1 MNRCCG
7 ISRALATGAVAV
19 VSALAFAT
27 PSRAGFTPDQLAG
40 FEVTHLRGEVNA
52 VLPKQKV
59 IEVIDPEGHLE
70 VVTVGI
76 DMAPLRL
83 RKGDRVDV
91 SLLDGL
97 VVDLERS
104 KATTLSFD
112 REDIIMPMDM
122 GPLKQGMRVALA
134 SGTAR
139 VLKLSASD
147 RSLSLMGPLGGIH
160 NLDVVMPSDASSGED
175 LFPLLQAGDLVDFRL
190 IQPVAVGID
199 RVSRPVAQPGVS
211 TSPPLPSR
219 GAAGRR
225 SSLKAELLEAF
236 EFSQLQGTLLQFK
249 PDQQVMELKS
259 PYGHAQLITMGRGLN
274 TASVSKGDAVVVDL
288 LDGLVVDLRKSS
300 ASKLSFSREDVILS
314 EDFGE
319 LRQGARVSMGTG
331 TAEVVKV
338 SEQDHELS
346 LRGPF
351 GGIHNLDV
359 RPGLNGDP
367 LAQLRVGDV
376 VSFRLI
382 QPVAIGIRPAG

>member
-1 MNRCCG
+1 MTRCSG
-7 ISRALATGAVAV
+7 ISRVLAAGAAAV
-19 VSALAFAT
+19 VSTLAFQM
-27 PSRAGFTPDQLAG
+27 PSRAGFTPEQLAG

-70 VVTVGI
+70 IVTVGI

-104 KATTLSFD
+104 TSTTLSFD

-122 GPLKQGMRVALA
+122 GPLKKGMRMALA

-139 VLKLSASD
+139 VVKVSATD

-160 NLDVVMPSDASSGED
+160 NLDVVMPSGDD
-175 LFPLLQAGDLVDFRL
+175 LFPALQAGDLVDFRL

-199 RVSRPVAQPGVS
+199 RIATAAATAGAS
-211 TSPPLPSR
+211 TSQPLLS
-219 GAAGRR
+219 GRADR
-225 SSLKAELLEAF
+225 RTSLKAELLEAF
-236 EFSQLQGTLLQFK
+236 ELSQVQGTLLQFK
-249 PDQQVMELKS
+249 PDQQVMELRS
-259 PYGHAQLITMGRGLN
+259 PYGHTLLITMGRGLK
-274 TASVSKGDAVVVDL
+274 TAGVRNGDEVIIDV
-288 LDGLVVDLRKSS
+288 LDGLVVDLSKSS
-300 ASKLSFSREDVILS
+300 ASSLSFNREDVILS

-319 LRQGARVSMGTG
+319 VRKGARVAMGTG
-331 TAEVVKV
+331 TAEVVKI
-338 SEQDHELS
+338 SEDDHELS

-351 GGIHNLDV
+351 GGVHNLDV

-367 LAQLRVGDV
+367 LAQLKLGDF
-376 VSFRLI
+376 VSFRSI
-382 QPVAIGIRPAG
+382 QPIAIGIRPAR

>member
-1 MNRCCG
+1 MTRCSG
-7 ISRALATGAVAV
+7 ISRVLAAGAAAV
-19 VSALAFAT
+19 VSTLAFHM
-27 PSRAGFTPDQLAG
+27 PSRAGFTPEQLAG

-70 VVTVGI
+70 IVTVGI

-104 KATTLSFD
+104 TATTLSFD

-122 GPLKQGMRVALA
+122 GPLKKGMRMALA

-139 VLKLSASD
+139 VVKVSASD

-160 NLDVVMPSDASSGED
+160 NLDVVMPSGDD
-175 LFPLLQAGDLVDFRL
+175 LFPALQAGDLVDFRL

-199 RVSRPVAQPGVS
+199 RIATAAATAGAS
-211 TSPPLPSR
+211 TSQPLLSSR
-219 GAAGRR
+219 ADRR
-225 SSLKAELLEAF
+225 TSLKAELLEAF
-236 EFSQLQGTLLQFK
+236 ELSQVQGTLLQYE

-259 PYGHAQLITMGRGLN
+259 PYGHTLLITMGGGLK
-274 TASVSKGDAVVVDL
+274 TAGVRNGDEVIVDV
-288 LDGLVVDLRKSS
+288 LDGLVVDLSKGS
-300 ASKLSFSREDVILS
+300 ASSLSFNREDVILS

-319 LRQGARVSMGTG
+319 VRKGARVAMGTG
-331 TAEVVKV
+331 TAEVVKI
-338 SEQDHELS
+338 SEEDHELS

-351 GGIHNLDV
+351 GGVHNLDV

-367 LAQLRVGDV
+367 LAQLKLGDF
-376 VSFRLI
+376 VSFRSI
-382 QPVAIGIRPAG
+382 QPIAIGIRPAR

>member
-1 MNRCCG
+1 MARCSG
-7 ISRALATGAVAV
+7 ISRVLAAGAAAL
-19 VSALAFAT
+19 VSALAFDM
-27 PSRAGFTPDQLAG
+27 PSRAGFTPEQLAG

-70 VVTVGI
+70 IVTVGI
-76 DMAPLRL
+76 DMSPLRL

-104 KATTLSFD
+104 KATALSFD

-122 GPLKQGMRVALA
+122 GPLKKGMRVALA

-139 VLKLSASD
+139 VVKLSSTD

-160 NLDVVMPSDASSGED
+160 NLDVVMPSDDPSNDD
-175 LFPLLQAGDLVDFRL
+175 LFPALQAGDLVDFRL

-199 RVSRPVAQPGVS
+199 RVATSAAKAGAS
-211 TSPPLPSR
+211 TSPPLLS
-219 GAAGRR
+219 AAADRR
-225 SSLKAELLEAF
+225 TSLKAELLGAF
-236 EFSQLQGTLLQFK
+236 ELSQVQGTLLQFN

-259 PYGHAQLITMGRGLN
+259 PYGHTLLITMGGGLN
-274 TASVSKGDAVVVDL
+274 TASVSNGDEVIVDV

-300 ASKLSFSREDVILS
+300 AKALSFKREDVILS

-319 LRQGARVSMGTG
+319 LRKGARVSMRTG

-367 LAQLRVGDV
+367 ITQLKPGDV
-376 VSFRLI
+376 VSFRSI

>member
-1 MNRCCG
+1 MTRCFG
-7 ISRALATGAVAV
+7 ISRVLAAGAAAV
-19 VSALAFAT
+19 VSTLAFSM
-27 PSRAGFTPDQLAG
+27 PSRAGFTPEQLAG
-40 FEVTHLRGEVNA
+40 FEVTHLRGVVNA

-59 IEVIDPEGHLE
+59 IEVIDPEGHKE
-70 VVTVGI
+70 IVTVGI

-112 REDIIMPMDM
+112 REDIYMPMDM
-122 GPLKQGMRVALA
+122 GPLKKGMRVALA
-134 SGTAR
+134 SGTSR
-139 VLKLSASD
+139 VLKVSATD

-160 NLDVVMPSDASSGED
+160 NLDVVMPSGSD
-175 LFPLLQAGDLVDFRL
+175 LFPALKAGDLVDFRL
-190 IQPVAVGID
+190 IQPVAVDID
-199 RVSRPVAQPGVS
+199 RVSTPAETSGASQKQPLLSAV
-211 TSPPLPSR
+211 TD
-219 GAAGRR
+219 RR
-225 SSLKAELLEAF
+225 TSLKAELLEAF
-236 EFSQLQGTLLQFK
+236 ELSQVTGTLLQFK

-259 PYGHAQLITMGRGLN
+259 PYGHTLLITMGGGLK
-274 TASVSKGDAVVVDL
+274 TAGVSNGDEVIIDI
-288 LDGLVVDLRKSS
+288 LDGLVVDLSKSS
-300 ASKLSFSREDVILS
+300 ASSLSFTREDVILS

-319 LRQGARVSMGTG
+319 VRKGARVAMGTG

-338 SEQDHELS
+338 SEKDHELS

-367 LAQLRVGDV
+367 LAQLKVGDFV
-376 VSFRLI
+376 RFRSI
-382 QPVAIGIRPAG
+382 QPIAIGIRPAG

>member
-1 MNRCCG
+1 MTSCSG
-7 ISRALATGAVAV
+7 ISRVLAAGAAAL
-19 VSALAFAT
+19 VSALAFDM
-27 PSRAGFTPDQLAG
+27 PSSAGFTPEQLAG

-70 VVTVGI
+70 IVTVGI

-104 KATTLSFD
+104 KATALSFD

-122 GPLKQGMRVALA
+122 GPLKKGMRVALA

-139 VLKLSASD
+139 VVKLSSTD

-160 NLDVVMPSDASSGED
+160 NLDVVMPSDDPSNDD
-175 LFPLLQAGDLVDFRL
+175 LFPALQAGDLVDFRL

-199 RVSRPVAQPGVS
+199 RVATSAAKAGAS
-211 TSPPLPSR
+211 TSPPLLS
-219 GAAGRR
+219 AAADRR
-225 SSLKAELLEAF
+225 TSLKAELLEAF
-236 EFSQLQGTLLQFK
+236 ELSQVQGTLLQFN

-259 PYGHAQLITMGRGLN
+259 PYGHTLLITMGGGLN
-274 TASVSKGDAVVVDL
+274 TASVSNGDEVIVDV

-300 ASKLSFSREDVILS
+300 AKGLSFKREDVILS

-319 LRQGARVSMGTG
+319 LRKGARVSMGTG

-359 RPGLNGDP
+359 RPGGNGDP
-367 LAQLRVGDV
+367 ITQLKPGDV
-376 VSFRLI
+376 VSFRSI

>member
-1 MNRCCG
+1 MTSCSG
-7 ISRALATGAVAV
+7 ISRVLAAGAAAL
-19 VSALAFAT
+19 VSALAFDM
-27 PSRAGFTPDQLAG
+27 PSSAGFTPEQLAG

-70 VVTVGI
+70 IVTVGI

-104 KATTLSFD
+104 KSATLSFD

-122 GPLKQGMRVALA
+122 GPLKKGMRVALA

-139 VLKLSASD
+139 VVKLSSTD

-160 NLDVVMPSDASSGED
+160 NLDVVMPSDASSGDD
-175 LFPLLQAGDLVDFRL
+175 LFPALQAGDLVDFRL

-199 RVSRPVAQPGVS
+199 RVATPAATAGAS
-211 TSPPLPSR
+211 TSQPLLS
-219 GAAGRR
+219 GAASR
-225 SSLKAELLEAF
+225 STSLKVELLEAF
-236 EFSQLQGTLLQFK
+236 ELSQVQGTLLQFN
-249 PDQQVMELKS
+249 PDQQVMELRS
-259 PYGHAQLITMGRGLN
+259 PYGHTLLVTMGGGLN
-274 TASVSKGDAVVVDL
+274 TASISKGDEVIVDV

-300 ASKLSFSREDVILS
+300 ANSLSFKREDVILS

-319 LRQGARVSMGTG
+319 LRKGARVSMGTG

-338 SEQDHELS
+338 SEQDHELR

-367 LAQLRVGDV
+367 LALLKVGDV
-376 VSFRLI
+376 VSFRSI

>member
-1 MNRCCG
+1 MTRCSG
-7 ISRALATGAVAV
+7 ISRVLAAGAAAV
-19 VSALAFAT
+19 VSALAFDM
-27 PSRAGFTPDQLAG
+27 PSRAGFTPEQLAG

-52 VLPKQKV
+52 VLSKQKV

-70 VVTVGI
+70 IVTVGI
-76 DMAPLRL
+76 DMAPLQL

-104 KATTLSFD
+104 RATTLSFD

-122 GPLKQGMRVALA
+122 GPLKKGMRVALA

-139 VLKLSASD
+139 VVKVSATD

-160 NLDVVMPSDASSGED
+160 NLDVVMPGDASSGDD
-175 LFPLLQAGDLVDFRL
+175 LFPALQAGDLVEFRL
-190 IQPVAVGID
+190 IQPVAVRID
-199 RVSRPVAQPGVS
+199 RVATAAPKAGAS
-211 TSPPLPSR
+211 TSQPLLS
-219 GAAGRR
+219 GAADRR
-225 SSLKAELLEAF
+225 TSLKAELLEAF
-236 EFSQLQGTLLQFK
+236 ELSQVQGTLLQFK

-259 PYGHAQLITMGRGLN
+259 PYGHTLLITMGGGLK
-274 TASVSKGDAVVVDL
+274 TAGVRNGDEVVVDI
-288 LDGLVVDLRKSS
+288 LDGLVVDLSKSS
-300 ASKLSFSREDVILS
+300 ASSLSFTREDVILS

-319 LRQGARVSMGTG
+319 VRKGARVAMGTG

-359 RPGLNGDP
+359 RPGLSGDP
-367 LAQLRVGDV
+367 LAQLKVGDV
-376 VSFRLI
+376 VSFRSI
-382 QPVAIGIRPAG
+382 QPIAIGIQPAR

>member
-1 MNRCCG
+1 MTRCSG
-7 ISRALATGAVAV
+7 ISRVLAAGAAAV
-19 VSALAFAT
+19 VSTLAIQM
-27 PSRAGFTPDQLAG
+27 PSRAGFTPEQLAG

-70 VVTVGI
+70 IVTVGI

-104 KATTLSFD
+104 TSTTLSFD

-122 GPLKQGMRVALA
+122 GPLKKGMRMALA

-139 VLKLSASD
+139 VVKVSASD

-160 NLDVVMPSDASSGED
+160 NLDVVMSSGDD
-175 LFPLLQAGDLVDFRL
+175 LFPALQAGDLVDFRL

-199 RVSRPVAQPGVS
+199 RIATAAATAGAS
-211 TSPPLPSR
+211 TSQPLLS
-219 GAAGRR
+219 GRADR
-225 SSLKAELLEAF
+225 RTSLKAELLEAF
-236 EFSQLQGTLLQFK
+236 ELSQVQGTLLQFK

-259 PYGHAQLITMGRGLN
+259 PYGHTLLITMGRGFKTDGVRN
-274 TASVSKGDAVVVDL
+274 GDEVIVAV
-288 LDGLVVDLRKSS
+288 LDGLVVDLSKSS
-300 ASKLSFSREDVILS
+300 ASSLSFNREDVILS

-319 LRQGARVSMGTG
+319 VRKGARVAMGTG
-331 TAEVVKV
+331 TAEVVKI
-338 SEQDHELS
+338 SEDDHELS

-351 GGIHNLDV
+351 GGVHNLDV

-367 LAQLRVGDV
+367 LAQLKLGDF
-376 VSFRLI
+376 VSFRSI
-382 QPVAIGIRPAG
+382 QPIAIGIRPAQ

>member
-1 MNRCCG
+1 MTRCSG
-7 ISRALATGAVAV
+7 ISRVLAAGAAAV
-19 VSALAFAT
+19 VSTLAFQM
-27 PSRAGFTPDQLAG
+27 PSRAGFTPEQLAG

-70 VVTVGI
+70 IVTVGI

-104 KATTLSFD
+104 TSTTLSFD

-122 GPLKQGMRVALA
+122 GPLKKGMRMALA

-139 VLKLSASD
+139 VLKVSATD

-160 NLDVVMPSDASSGED
+160 NLDVVMPSGDD
-175 LFPLLQAGDLVDFRL
+175 LFPALQAGDLVDFRL

-199 RVSRPVAQPGVS
+199 RIATAAATAGAS
-211 TSPPLPSR
+211 TSQPLLS
-219 GAAGRR
+219 GRADR
-225 SSLKAELLEAF
+225 RTSLKAELLEAF
-236 EFSQLQGTLLQFK
+236 ELSQVQGTLLQFK
-249 PDQQVMELKS
+249 PDQQVMELRS
-259 PYGHAQLITMGRGLN
+259 PYGHTLLITMGRGLK
-274 TASVSKGDAVVVDL
+274 TAGVRNGDEVIIDV
-288 LDGLVVDLRKSS
+288 LDGLVVDLSKSS
-300 ASKLSFSREDVILS
+300 ASSLSFNREDVILS

-319 LRQGARVSMGTG
+319 VRKGARVAMGTG
-331 TAEVVKV
+331 TAEVVKI
-338 SEQDHELS
+338 SEDDHELS

-351 GGIHNLDV
+351 GGVHNLDV

-367 LAQLRVGDV
+367 LAQLKLGDF
-376 VSFRLI
+376 VSFRSI
-382 QPVAIGIRPAG
+382 QPIAIGIRTAR

>member
-1 MNRCCG
+1 MTRCSG
-7 ISRALATGAVAV
+7 ISRVLAAGAAAV
-19 VSALAFAT
+19 VSALAFDM
-27 PSRAGFTPDQLAG
+27 PSRAGFTPEQLAG

-70 VVTVGI
+70 IVTVGI

-104 KATTLSFD
+104 TATTLSFD

-122 GPLKQGMRVALA
+122 GPLKKGMRVALA

-139 VLKLSASD
+139 VVKVSSTD

-160 NLDVVMPSDASSGED
+160 NLDVVMPSDASSGDD
-175 LFPLLQAGDLVDFRL
+175 LFPALQAGDLVDFRL
-190 IQPVAVGID
+190 IQPVAVDID
-199 RVSRPVAQPGVS
+199 RVATTAATAGVS
-211 TSPPLPSR
+211 TSQPLLN
-219 GAAGRR
+219 GAAAR
-225 SSLKAELLEAF
+225 STSLKAELLEAF
-236 EFSQLQGTLLQFK
+236 ELSQVQGTLLQFK

-259 PYGHAQLITMGRGLN
+259 PYGHTLLITMGGGLK
-274 TASVSKGDAVVVDL
+274 TAGVSNGDEVIVDI
-288 LDGLVVDLRKSS
+288 LDGLVVDLSKSS
-300 ASKLSFSREDVILS
+300 ATSLSFNREDVILS

-319 LRQGARVSMGTG
+319 VRKGARVAMGTG

-338 SEQDHELS
+338 SEKDHELS

-359 RPGLNGDP
+359 RPGLSGDP
-367 LAQLRVGDV
+367 LAQLKVGDF
-376 VSFRLI
+376 VSFRSI
-382 QPVAIGIRPAG
+382 QPIAIGIQPAG

>member
-1 MNRCCG
+1 MARCSG
-7 ISRALATGAVAV
+7 ISRVLAAGAAAL
-19 VSALAFAT
+19 VSALAFDM
-27 PSRAGFTPDQLAG
+27 PSRAGFTPEQLAG

-70 VVTVGI
+70 IVTVGI
-76 DMAPLRL
+76 DMSPLRL

-104 KATTLSFD
+104 KATALSFD

-122 GPLKQGMRVALA
+122 GPLKRGMRVALA

-139 VLKLSASD
+139 VVKLSSTD

-160 NLDVVMPSDASSGED
+160 NLDVVMPSDDPSNDD
-175 LFPLLQAGDLVDFRL
+175 LFPALQAGDLVDFRL

-199 RVSRPVAQPGVS
+199 RVATSAAKAGAS
-211 TSPPLPSR
+211 TSPPLLS
-219 GAAGRR
+219 AAADRR
-225 SSLKAELLEAF
+225 TSLKAELLEAF
-236 EFSQLQGTLLQFK
+236 ELSQVQGTLLQFN

-259 PYGHAQLITMGRGLN
+259 PYGHTLLITMGGGLN
-274 TASVSKGDAVVVDL
+274 TASVSNGDEVIVDV

-300 ASKLSFSREDVILS
+300 AKGLSFKREDVILS

-319 LRQGARVSMGTG
+319 LRKGARVSMGTG

-359 RPGLNGDP
+359 RPGGNGDP
-367 LAQLRVGDV
+367 ITQLKPGDV
-376 VSFRLI
+376 VSFRSI

>member
-1 MNRCCG
+1 MTRCSV
-7 ISRALATGAVAV
+7 ISRVLAAGAAAV
-19 VSALAFAT
+19 VSALAFDM
-27 PSRAGFTPDQLAG
+27 PSRAGFTPEQLAG
-40 FEVTHLRGEVNA
+40 FEVTHLRGEVNS

-70 VVTVGI
+70 IVTVGI

-104 KATTLSFD
+104 TATTLSFD

-122 GPLKQGMRVALA
+122 GPLKKGMRVALA

-139 VLKLSASD
+139 VVKVSATD

-160 NLDVVMPSDASSGED
+160 NLDVVMPGGDD
-175 LFPLLQAGDLVDFRL
+175 IFPALKAGDLVDFRL

-199 RVSRPVAQPGVS
+199 RVATTAATPGAS
-211 TSPPLPSR
+211 TSQPLLS
-219 GAAGRR
+219 GRADR
-225 SSLKAELLEAF
+225 RTSLKAKLLEAF
-236 EFSQLQGTLLQFK
+236 ELSQVQGTLLHFK
-249 PDQQVMELKS
+249 PDQQVMELQS
-259 PYGHAQLITMGRGLN
+259 PYGHTLLITMGGGLK
-274 TASVSKGDAVVVDL
+274 TAGVNNGDEVIVDI
-288 LDGLVVDLRKSS
+288 LDGLVVDLRKSP
-300 ASKLSFSREDVILS
+300 ASSLSFTREDVILS

-319 LRQGARVSMGTG
+319 VRKGARVAMGTG

-338 SEQDHELS
+338 SEQDQELS

-367 LAQLRVGDV
+367 LAQLKVGDF
-376 VSFRLI
+376 VSFRSI
-382 QPVAIGIRPAG
+382 QPIAIGIRPAG

>member
-1 MNRCCG
+1 MTRCSG
-7 ISRALATGAVAV
+7 ISRVLAAGAAAV
-19 VSALAFAT
+19 VSAFAFNL
-27 PSRAGFTPDQLAG
+27 PSRAGFTPQQLAG

-70 VVTVGI
+70 IVTVGI

-122 GPLKQGMRVALA
+122 GPLKKGMRVALA

-139 VLKLSASD
+139 VVKVSATD

-160 NLDVVMPSDASSGED
+160 NLDVVMPSGASSGDD
-175 LFPLLQAGDLVDFRL
+175 LFPALQAGDLVDFRL

-199 RVSRPVAQPGVS
+199 RVATTASTARDSIAQPLLNGVA
-211 TSPPLPSR
+211 P
-219 GAAGRR
+219 RR
-225 SSLKAELLEAF
+225 TSLKAELLEAF
-236 EFSQLQGTLLQFK
+236 ELSQVQGRLLKFK
-249 PDQQVMELKS
+249 PDQQVMEVKS
-259 PYGHAQLITMGRGLN
+259 PYGHTLLITMGSGLK
-274 TASVSKGDAVVVDL
+274 TAGVSNGDEVIVDI
-288 LDGLVVDLRKSS
+288 LDGLVVDLRKTPASS
-300 ASKLSFSREDVILS
+300 LSFNREDVILS

-319 LRQGARVSMGTG
+319 VREGTRVVMGTG

-367 LAQLRVGDV
+367 LAQLKVGDF
-376 VSFRLI
+376 VSFRSI
-382 QPVAIGIRPAG
+382 QPIAIGIRPAG

>member
-1 MNRCCG
+1 MTRCFG
-7 ISRALATGAVAV
+7 ISRVLAAGAAAL
-19 VSALAFAT
+19 VSTLAFSM
-27 PSRAGFTPDQLAG
+27 PSRAGFTPEQLAG
-40 FEVTHLRGEVNA
+40 FEVTHLRGVVNA

-59 IEVIDPEGHLE
+59 IEVIDPEGHKE
-70 VVTVGI
+70 IVTVGI

-112 REDIIMPMDM
+112 REDIYMPMDM
-122 GPLKQGMRVALA
+122 GPLKKGMRVALA

-139 VLKLSASD
+139 VLKVSATD

-160 NLDVVMPSDASSGED
+160 NLDVVMPSGSD
-175 LFPLLQAGDLVDFRL
+175 LFPALKAGDLVDFRL
-190 IQPVAVGID
+190 IQPVAVDID
-199 RVSRPVAQPGVS
+199 RVSTPAETSGASQKQPLLSAVAD
-211 TSPPLPSR
+211 
-219 GAAGRR
+219 RR
-225 SSLKAELLEAF
+225 TSLKAELLEAF
-236 EFSQLQGTLLQFK
+236 ELSQVTGTLLQFK

-259 PYGHAQLITMGRGLN
+259 PYGHTLLITMGGGLK
-274 TASVSKGDAVVVDL
+274 TAGVSNGDEVIIDI
-288 LDGLVVDLRKSS
+288 LDGLVVDLSKSS
-300 ASKLSFSREDVILS
+300 ASSLSFTREDVILS

-319 LRQGARVSMGTG
+319 VRKGARVAMGTG

-338 SEQDHELS
+338 SEKDHELS

-367 LAQLRVGDV
+367 LAQLKVGDFV
-376 VSFRLI
+376 RFRSI
-382 QPVAIGIRPAG
+382 QPIAIGIRPAG

>member
-1 MNRCCG
+1 MTSCSG
-7 ISRALATGAVAV
+7 ISRVLAAGAAAL
-19 VSALAFAT
+19 VSALALDM
-27 PSRAGFTPDQLAG
+27 PSRAGFTSEQLAG

-70 VVTVGI
+70 IVTVGI

-104 KATTLSFD
+104 KATALSFD

-122 GPLKQGMRVALA
+122 GPLKKGMRMALA

-139 VLKLSASD
+139 VVKLSATD

-160 NLDVVMPSDASSGED
+160 NLDVVMPSDDPSDDD
-175 LFPLLQAGDLVDFRL
+175 LFPALQAGDLVDFRL

-199 RVSRPVAQPGVS
+199 RVATSAAKAGAS
-211 TSPPLPSR
+211 TSPPLLS
-219 GAAGRR
+219 AAADRR
-225 SSLKAELLEAF
+225 TSLKAELLEAF
-236 EFSQLQGTLLQFK
+236 ELSQVQGTLLQFK

-259 PYGHAQLITMGRGLN
+259 PYGHTLLITMGGGLN
-274 TASVSKGDAVVVDL
+274 TASVSNGDEVIVDV

-300 ASKLSFSREDVILS
+300 AKGLSFKREDVILS

-319 LRQGARVSMGTG
+319 LRKGARVSMGTG

-359 RPGLNGDP
+359 RPGGDGDP
-367 LAQLRVGDV
+367 ITQLKPGDV
-376 VSFRLI
+376 VSFRSI

>member
-1 MNRCCG
+1 MTRCSG
-7 ISRALATGAVAV
+7 ISRVLAAGAAAV
-19 VSALAFAT
+19 VSTLAFQM
-27 PSRAGFTPDQLAG
+27 PSRAGFTPEQLAG

-70 VVTVGI
+70 IVTVGI

-104 KATTLSFD
+104 TSTTLSFD

-122 GPLKQGMRVALA
+122 GPLKKGMRMALA

-139 VLKLSASD
+139 VVKVSATD

-160 NLDVVMPSDASSGED
+160 NLDVVMPSGDD
-175 LFPLLQAGDLVDFRL
+175 LFPALQAGDLVDFRL

-199 RVSRPVAQPGVS
+199 RIATAAATAGAS
-211 TSPPLPSR
+211 TSQPLLS
-219 GAAGRR
+219 GRADR
-225 SSLKAELLEAF
+225 RTSLKAELLEAF
-236 EFSQLQGTLLQFK
+236 ELSQVQGTLLQFK
-249 PDQQVMELKS
+249 PDQQVMELRS
-259 PYGHAQLITMGRGLN
+259 PYGHTLLITMGRGLK
-274 TASVSKGDAVVVDL
+274 TAGVRNGDEVIIDV
-288 LDGLVVDLRKSS
+288 LDGLVVDLSKSS
-300 ASKLSFSREDVILS
+300 ASSLSFNREDVILS

-319 LRQGARVSMGTG
+319 VRKGARVAMGTG
-331 TAEVVKV
+331 TAEVVKI
-338 SEQDHELS
+338 SEDDHELS

-351 GGIHNLDV
+351 GGVHNLDV

-367 LAQLRVGDV
+367 LAQLKLGDF
-376 VSFRLI
+376 VSFRSI
-382 QPVAIGIRPAG
+382 QPIAIGIRPAQ

>member
-1 MNRCCG
+1 MTRCFG
-7 ISRALATGAVAV
+7 ISRVLAAGAAAV
-19 VSALAFAT
+19 VSTLAFSM
-27 PSRAGFTPDQLAG
+27 PSRAGFTPEQLAG
-40 FEVTHLRGEVNA
+40 FEVTHLKGVVNA

-59 IEVIDPEGHLE
+59 IEVIDPEGHKE
-70 VVTVGI
+70 IVTVGI

-112 REDIIMPMDM
+112 REDIYMPMDM
-122 GPLKQGMRVALA
+122 GPLKKGMRVALA

-139 VLKLSASD
+139 VLKVSATD

-160 NLDVVMPSDASSGED
+160 NLDVVMPSGSD
-175 LFPLLQAGDLVDFRL
+175 LFPALKAGDLVDFRL
-190 IQPVAVGID
+190 IQPVAVDID
-199 RVSRPVAQPGVS
+199 RVSTPAETSGASQKQPLLSAVAD
-211 TSPPLPSR
+211 
-219 GAAGRR
+219 RR
-225 SSLKAELLEAF
+225 TSLKAELLEAF
-236 EFSQLQGTLLQFK
+236 ELSQVTGTLLQFK
-249 PDQQVMELKS
+249 PAQQVMELKS
-259 PYGHAQLITMGRGLN
+259 PYGHTLLITMGGGLK
-274 TASVSKGDAVVVDL
+274 TAGVSNGDEVIIDI
-288 LDGLVVDLRKSS
+288 LDGLVVDLSKSS
-300 ASKLSFSREDVILS
+300 ASSLSFTREDVILS

-319 LRQGARVSMGTG
+319 VRKGARVAMGTG

-338 SEQDHELS
+338 SEKDHELS

-367 LAQLRVGDV
+367 LAQLKVGDFV
-376 VSFRLI
+376 RFRSI
-382 QPVAIGIRPAG
+382 QPIAIGIRPAG

>member
-1 MNRCCG
+1 MTRCSG
-7 ISRALATGAVAV
+7 ISRVLAAGAAAV
-19 VSALAFAT
+19 VSALAFDM
-27 PSRAGFTPDQLAG
+27 PSRAGFTPEQLAG

-70 VVTVGI
+70 IVTVGI

-104 KATTLSFD
+104 TATTLSFD

-122 GPLKQGMRVALA
+122 GPLKKGMRVALA

-139 VLKLSASD
+139 VVKVSASD

-160 NLDVVMPSDASSGED
+160 NLDVVMPGDASSGDD
-175 LFPLLQAGDLVDFRL
+175 LFPALQAGDLVDFRL

-199 RVSRPVAQPGVS
+199 RVATTAATAGVS
-211 TSPPLPSR
+211 TSQPLLN
-219 GAAGRR
+219 GAAARR
-225 SSLKAELLEAF
+225 TSLKTELLEAF
-236 EFSQLQGTLLQFK
+236 ELSQVQGTLLQFK

-259 PYGHAQLITMGRGLN
+259 PYGHTLLVTMGGGLT
-274 TASVSKGDAVVVDL
+274 TAGIRNGDEVIVDI
-288 LDGLVVDLRKSS
+288 LDGLVVDFGKSS
-300 ASKLSFSREDVILS
+300 ARSLSFNREDVILS

-319 LRQGARVSMGTG
+319 VRKGARVTMGTG

-338 SEQDHELS
+338 SEKDHELS

-359 RPGLNGDP
+359 RPGLSGDP
-367 LAQLRVGDV
+367 LAQLKVGDV
-376 VSFRLI
+376 VSFRSI
-382 QPVAIGIRPAG
+382 QPIAIGIRPAR

>member
-1 MNRCCG
+1 MTRCSG
-7 ISRALATGAVAV
+7 ISRVLAAGAAAV
-19 VSALAFAT
+19 VSALAFDI
-27 PSRAGFTPDQLAG
+27 PSRAGFTPEQLAG

-70 VVTVGI
+70 IVTVGI

-104 KATTLSFD
+104 TATTLSFD

-122 GPLKQGMRVALA
+122 GPLKKGMRVALA

-139 VLKLSASD
+139 VVKVSVSD

-160 NLDVVMPSDASSGED
+160 NLDVVMPSDASSGDD
-175 LFPLLQAGDLVDFRL
+175 LFPALQAGDLVDFRL

-199 RVSRPVAQPGVS
+199 RVAMSAAKAGAS
-211 TSPPLPSR
+211 TSPPLLN
-219 GAAGRR
+219 AAADRR
-225 SSLKAELLEAF
+225 TSLKAELLEAF
-236 EFSQLQGTLLQFK
+236 ELSQVQGTLLQFK

-259 PYGHAQLITMGRGLN
+259 PYGHTLLITMGGGLK
-274 TASVSKGDAVVVDL
+274 TAGVRSGDEVIVDI
-288 LDGLVVDLRKSS
+288 LDGLVVDLSKSS
-300 ASKLSFSREDVILS
+300 ASSLSFTREDVILS

-319 LRQGARVSMGTG
+319 VRKGARVAMGTG

-338 SEQDHELS
+338 SQKDHELS

-359 RPGLNGDP
+359 RPGLSGDP
-367 LAQLRVGDV
+367 LGQLKVGDF
-376 VSFRLI
+376 VSFRSI
-382 QPVAIGIRPAG
+382 QPIAIGIQPAG

>member
-1 MNRCCG
+1 MTRCSG
-7 ISRALATGAVAV
+7 ISRVLAAGAAAV
-19 VSALAFAT
+19 VSALAFDM
-27 PSRAGFTPDQLAG
+27 PSRAGFTPEQLAG

-70 VVTVGI
+70 IVTVGI

-104 KATTLSFD
+104 TATMLSFD
-112 REDIIMPMDM
+112 REDIIMPIDM

-139 VLKLSASD
+139 VVKVSASD

-160 NLDVVMPSDASSGED
+160 NLDVVMPSDASSGDD
-175 LFPLLQAGDLVDFRL
+175 LFPALQAGDLVDFRL

-199 RVSRPVAQPGVS
+199 RVATFSAKAGAS
-211 TSPPLPSR
+211 TSPPLLS
-219 GAAGRR
+219 AAADRR
-225 SSLKAELLEAF
+225 SSLKVELLEAF
-236 EFSQLQGTLLQFK
+236 ELSQVQGTLLQLK

-259 PYGHAQLITMGRGLN
+259 PYGHTLLITMGGGLN
-274 TASVSKGDAVVVDL
+274 TASVSNGDEVSVDV

-300 ASKLSFSREDVILS
+300 AKGLSFKREDVILS

-319 LRQGARVSMGTG
+319 LRKGARVSMGTG

-359 RPGLNGDP
+359 RPGLIGDP
-367 LAQLRVGDV
+367 ITQLKPGDV
-376 VSFRLI
+376 VSFRSI

>member
-1 MNRCCG
+1 MTRCFG
-7 ISRALATGAVAV
+7 ISRVLAAGAAAV
-19 VSALAFAT
+19 VSTLAFSM
-27 PSRAGFTPDQLAG
+27 PSRAGFTPEQLAG
-40 FEVTHLRGEVNA
+40 FEVTHLRGVVNA

-59 IEVIDPEGHLE
+59 IEVIDPEGHKE
-70 VVTVGI
+70 IVTVGI

-112 REDIIMPMDM
+112 REDIYMPMDM
-122 GPLKQGMRVALA
+122 GPLKKGMRVALA

-139 VLKLSASD
+139 VLKVSATD

-160 NLDVVMPSDASSGED
+160 NLDVVMPSGSD
-175 LFPLLQAGDLVDFRL
+175 LFPALKAGDLVDFRL
-190 IQPVAVGID
+190 IQPVAVDID
-199 RVSRPVAQPGVS
+199 RVSTPAETSGASQKQPLLSAVAD
-211 TSPPLPSR
+211 
-219 GAAGRR
+219 RR
-225 SSLKAELLEAF
+225 TSLKAELLEAF
-236 EFSQLQGTLLQFK
+236 ELSQVTGTLLQFK

-259 PYGHAQLITMGRGLN
+259 PYGHTLLITMGGGLK
-274 TASVSKGDAVVVDL
+274 TAGVSNGDEVIIDI
-288 LDGLVVDLRKSS
+288 LDGLVVDLSKSS
-300 ASKLSFSREDVILS
+300 ASSLSFTREDVILS

-319 LRQGARVSMGTG
+319 VRKGARVAMGTG

-338 SEQDHELS
+338 SEKDHELS

-367 LAQLRVGDV
+367 LAQLKVGDFV
-376 VSFRLI
+376 RFRSI
-382 QPVAIGIRPAG
+382 QPIAIGIRPAG

>member
-1 MNRCCG
+1 MTRCSG
-7 ISRALATGAVAV
+7 ISRVLAAGAAAV
-19 VSALAFAT
+19 VSTLAFNM
-27 PSRAGFTPDQLAG
+27 PSRAGFTPEQLAG
-40 FEVTHLRGEVNA
+40 FEVTHLRGVVNA

-59 IEVIDPEGHLE
+59 IEVIDPEGHKE
-70 VVTVGI
+70 IVTVGI

-112 REDIIMPMDM
+112 REDIYMPMDM
-122 GPLKQGMRVALA
+122 GPLKKGMRVALA

-139 VLKLSASD
+139 VLKVSATD

-160 NLDVVMPSDASSGED
+160 NLDVVMPSGSD
-175 LFPLLQAGDLVDFRL
+175 LFPALKAGDLVDFRL
-190 IQPVAVGID
+190 IQPVAVDID
-199 RVSRPVAQPGVS
+199 RVSTPAETSGASQKQPLLSAVAD
-211 TSPPLPSR
+211 
-219 GAAGRR
+219 RR
-225 SSLKAELLEAF
+225 TSLKAELLEAF
-236 EFSQLQGTLLQFK
+236 ELSQVTGTLLQFK

-259 PYGHAQLITMGRGLN
+259 PYGHTLLITMGGGLK
-274 TASVSKGDAVVVDL
+274 TEGVSNGDEVIVDI
-288 LDGLVVDLRKSS
+288 LDGLVVDLSKSS
-300 ASKLSFSREDVILS
+300 ASRLSFTREDVILS

-319 LRQGARVSMGTG
+319 VRKGARVAMGSG

-338 SEQDHELS
+338 SEKDHELS

-359 RPGLNGDP
+359 RPGLNADP
-367 LAQLRVGDV
+367 LAQLKVGDFV
-376 VSFRLI
+376 RFRSI
-382 QPVAIGIRPAG
+382 QPIAIGIRPAG

>member
-1 MNRCCG
+1 MTRCSG
-7 ISRALATGAVAV
+7 ISRVLAAGASAL
-19 VSALAFAT
+19 VSALAFDM
-27 PSRAGFTPDQLAG
+27 PSRAGFTPQQLAG

-70 VVTVGI
+70 IVTVGI

-104 KATTLSFD
+104 QATTLSFD

-122 GPLKQGMRVALA
+122 GPLKKGMRVALA

-139 VLKLSASD
+139 VVKLSATD

-160 NLDVVMPSDASSGED
+160 NLDVVMPSDDPSDDD
-175 LFPLLQAGDLVDFRL
+175 LFPALQAGDLVDFRL

-199 RVSRPVAQPGVS
+199 RVATSAAKAGAS
-211 TSPPLPSR
+211 TSPPSLS
-219 GAAGRR
+219 AAADRR
-225 SSLKAELLEAF
+225 TSLKAELLEAF
-236 EFSQLQGTLLQFK
+236 ELSQVQGTLLQFK

-259 PYGHAQLITMGRGLN
+259 PYGHTLLITMGGGLN
-274 TASVSKGDAVVVDL
+274 TASVSNGDEVVVDV

-300 ASKLSFSREDVILS
+300 ANGLSFKREDVILS

-319 LRQGARVSMGTG
+319 LRKGARVSMGTG

-359 RPGLNGDP
+359 RPGLIGDP
-367 LAQLRVGDV
+367 ITQLKPGDV
-376 VSFRLI
+376 VSFRSI